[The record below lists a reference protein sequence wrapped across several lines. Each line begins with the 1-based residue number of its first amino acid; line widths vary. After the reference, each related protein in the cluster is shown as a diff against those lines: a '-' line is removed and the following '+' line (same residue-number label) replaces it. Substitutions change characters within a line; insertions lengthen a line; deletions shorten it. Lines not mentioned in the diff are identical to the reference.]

1 MLSKEEYLTHLDYG
15 VKTCPAI
22 YDAFKELI
30 ENNFE
35 LIDRCNEL
43 ERTIYSLD
51 CELSDV
57 YNPKP
62 YKFEDLKVG
71 MWVYDSIYKS
81 VYLIKEISKNKKIRV
96 CTFGWIGKFEENRF
110 FPVQCANL
118 EIEN

>member
-22 YDAFKELI
+22 RDAFKELI
-30 ENNFE
+30 NEHFEPKENTSEFKHFK
-35 LIDRCNEL
+35 LH
-43 ERTIYSLD
+43 
-51 CELSDV
+51 SDSTLK
-57 YNPKP
+57 N
-62 YKFEDLKVG
+62 LTKVG

-110 FPVQCANL
+110 FPVQYANL
-118 EIEN
+118 TKMEVKK